1 MKNRLYIPLFFLL
14 VASSLLQAQGIRKYA
29 GEFMAI
35 DVSARAQAL
44 GGAFT
49 AMSNDVYASF
59 YNPAGLVQIDGLQV
73 GFTHTQQFLSSIN
86 YDYLGV
92 ARPFSQNGVVGL
104 SVIRLGVDNIKDSRA
119 AAILD
124 DNGGLLGIDES
135 QIENFNTSDY
145 VALLS
150 LGQRV
155 GARWS
160 WGVNLKMIRRN
171 LTDENS
177 ANGVGLDAGVFMAV
191 NHQWRVSAML
201 RNATTTLITWQ
212 TGEKELVSPTLR
224 IGTSYRVQLPGNNSY
239 FTPLFDVV
247 VQSES
252 TTNLTE
258 NSLGGGLLGGALGG
272 ELSYQE
278 KLFIRG
284 GYDDLQRLNL
294 GVGIAIPHIGIDYAF
309 TSYDQE
315 LGNAHRIGILIDFN
329 K

>member
-1 MKNRLYIPLFFLL
+1 MLC
-14 VASSLLQAQGIRKYA
+14 SSLQAQGIRKYA

-49 AMSNDVYASF
+49 AMSDDVYASF
-59 YNPAGLVQIDGLQV
+59 YNPAGLVQVDGLQV

-92 ARPFSQNGVVGL
+92 ARPFSANGVVGL
-104 SVIRLGVDNIKDSRA
+104 SLIRLGVDNIKDSRA

-135 QIENFNTSDY
+135 AIENFNSSDY

-155 GARWS
+155 GSRWS

-171 LTDENS
+171 LTDNNS
-177 ANGVGLDAGVFMAV
+177 ANGVGLDAGLFMAV
-191 NHQWRVSAML
+191 NHKWRVSAML
-201 RNATTTLITWQ
+201 RNATTTLITWD

-224 IGTSYRVQLPGNNSY
+224 IGTSYRVQVAGLNSY
-239 FTPLFDVV
+239 FVPLFDVV

-258 NSLGGGLLGGALGG
+258 NSLGGGLLGGAVGG
-272 ELSYQE
+272 EFVYQE

-284 GYDDLQRLNL
+284 GYDDLQRVNL
-294 GVGIAIPHIGIDYAF
+294 GVGIAIPHVGIDYSF
-309 TSYDQE
+309 TRYDQE
-315 LGNAHRIGILIDFN
+315 LGNAHRIGILINFN
-329 K
+329 E

>member
-1 MKNRLYIPLFFLL
+1 
-14 VASSLLQAQGIRKYA
+14 
-29 GEFMAI
+29 
-35 DVSARAQAL
+35 
-44 GGAFT
+44 
-49 AMSNDVYASF
+49 
-59 YNPAGLVQIDGLQV
+59 
-73 GFTHTQQFLSSIN
+73 
-86 YDYLGV
+86 
-92 ARPFSQNGVVGL
+92 
-104 SVIRLGVDNIKDSRA
+104 
-119 AAILD
+119 
-124 DNGGLLGIDES
+124 
-135 QIENFNTSDY
+135 
-145 VALLS
+145 
-150 LGQRV
+150 
-155 GARWS
+155 
-160 WGVNLKMIRRN
+160 
-171 LTDENS
+171 
-177 ANGVGLDAGVFMAV
+177 AGVFMAV

-224 IGTSYRVQLPGNNSY
+224 LGTSYRVQLPGNNSY